1 MLEVKDTVLLVIDV
15 QEKLFPVMFDKE
27 ILLSNLQKLVKSIS
41 LLEIPI
47 IYTEQN
53 PAGLGRTIP
62 ELIGG
67 YEAKPVSK
75 FHFSCCNEAEFN
87 ATLSATQRKQVL
99 VCGIE
104 SHICVYQTSMDL
116 LLKDFE
122 VHLVTDCVSSRT
134 SQNKDLALRRLASE
148 GAKLT
153 GVEMALFELL
163 RSSKSG
169 QFKAISSLIKG

>member
-1 MLEVKDTVLLVIDV
+1 MLEVKDAVLLVIDV

-27 ILLSNLQKLVKSIS
+27 VLLSNLQKLVKGIS

-53 PAGLGRTIP
+53 PAGLGRTVP
-62 ELIGG
+62 ELIGE

-75 FHFSCCNEAEFN
+75 FHFSCYKEADFN

-104 SHICVYQTSMDL
+104 SHICVYQTTMDL

-134 SQNKDLALRRLASE
+134 SQNKELALRRLASE

-153 GVEMALFELL
+153 GLEMVLFELL